1 MAPQSFLG
9 ILVFL
14 AIAWA
19 LSENRRS
26 IPWRTVASGVGLQC
40 ALGLI
45 LLRLPP
51 SRGLFLALNGLLQM
65 LTDATADG
73 TSFVFGYL
81 GGGPMPFELT
91 SPGAEFVLAFRS
103 LPLVLV
109 ISALSALLFY
119 WRVLPLVVN
128 ALSKL
133 LSRTLRIGGAL
144 GLGAAA
150 NVFVGMVES
159 PLLVRPYLE
168 RMSRGELFA
177 VMSCGMAT
185 IAGTVMALYAIILA
199 NVIPDSMGHILTAS
213 LMNAPAAIA
222 IAALMLPHT
231 GEPTEGKLT
240 PPREAKSSMDAVT
253 TGTVDGVSLLLN
265 ISAMLIVLVA
275 LVGLL
280 NRGLGLLPEVAGD
293 ALSLQRALGWV
304 MAPVVWLIGIPWSE
318 APVAGALMGTKTVL
332 NELIAYTNMS
342 QLPAGALSARAELI
356 MTYALCGFANLGSL
370 GIMIGGMGTMVPD
383 RRAEIASLGLRS
395 IVSGTL
401 ATLMTGAF
409 VSLIAP

>member
-1 MAPQSFLG
+1 MTPQSFLG

-14 AIAWA
+14 AIAWV

-26 IPWRTVASGVGLQC
+26 ISWRTVAAGVGLQFT
-40 ALGLI
+40 LGLI

-51 SRGLFLALNGLLQM
+51 SRGLFLALNRLMQM
-65 LTDATADG
+65 LTEASADG

-81 GGGPMPFELT
+81 GGGPMPFELS

-103 LPLVLV
+103 LPLVLL

-119 WRVLPLVVN
+119 WRVLPVVVN
-128 ALSKL
+128 AMSKL
-133 LSRTLRIGGAL
+133 LSRTLRVGGAL

-168 RMSRGELFA
+168 RMTRGELFA

-185 IAGTVMALYAIILA
+185 IAGTVMALYASILT
-199 NVIPDSMGHILTAS
+199 NVIPDAMGHILTAS
-213 LMNAPAAIA
+213 LLNAPAAIA
-222 IAALMLPHT
+222 IATLMVPHI

-240 PPREAKSSMDAVT
+240 PPRKAKSAMDAVT
-253 TGTVDGVSLLLN
+253 TGTVDGVGLLLN
-265 ISAMLIVLVA
+265 ITAMLIVLVA

-280 NRGLGLLPEVAGD
+280 NRGLGLLPDFSGES
-293 ALSLQRALGWV
+293 LSLQRALGWV

-318 APVAGALMGTKTVL
+318 AHTAGRLMGTKTVL
-332 NELIAYTNMS
+332 NELIAYTEMAR
-342 QLPAGALSARAELI
+342 LPLGALGARAELI
-356 MTYALCGFANLGSL
+356 MTYALCGFANFGSL

-401 ATLMTGAF
+401 ATLMTGA
-409 VSLIAP
+409 VVAIIAP